1 MVKRTGGTQEVL
13 DRSAKRS
20 KTINILSSD
29 AESDSESD
37 LPELDFTRS
46 TRSSQKKR
54 QAGQPAVRPRPRDS
68 GYHSQPTEAEPEAE
82 VDGEETLPGI
92 DEARNRRNKSRHSGS
107 L

>member
-13 DRSAKRS
+13 DRSAKRP

-37 LPELDFTRS
+37 LSELDFTCS

-54 QAGQPAVRPRPRDS
+54 QAGQPAVRPRPRDR

-92 DEARNRRNKSRHSGS
+92 DVARNRRNKSRHSRS

>member
-13 DRSAKRS
+13 DRSAKRP

-92 DEARNRRNKSRHSGS
+92 DVARNRRNKSRHSRS